1 MKLII
6 FSLSLFLSA
15 NLCLYAQNTV
25 GSGNLTDGFKIMRG
39 DTKGTPF
46 LTEEWYVGYGI
57 FENGE
62 TSRPQKMNYD
72 IHGNNLVYQTGGSD
86 NILKLLDSGFEGFIL
101 KGKENDFLF
110 SKINGDQ
117 FEKPKKET
125 KYYKIVKAPSRKVIV
140 EFKKELDDPNASGWT
155 SSTQNTKSAE
165 YEMETNYYVLNPGNK
180 YEEVKLKKNSVL
192 KVFKNKK
199 KELESYIQKNDLDL
213 DNPEELVELVEYY
226 YTL

>member
-15 NLCLYAQNTV
+15 NLCLHAQNTV

-62 TSRPQKMNYD
+62 TTRPQKMNYD
-72 IHGNNLVYQTGGSD
+72 IHGNNLVYQTAGSD
-86 NILKLLDSGFEGFIL
+86 NILKLLDAGFEGFIL
-101 KGKENDFLF
+101 KGKDNDFLF
-110 SKINGDQ
+110 SKIKGDR
-117 FEKPKKET
+117 FDKPKRET
-125 KYYKIVKAPSRKVIV
+125 KYYQIVKAPSRKVIV
-140 EFKKELDDPNASGWT
+140 EFKKELDDPNATGWT

-165 YEMETNYYVLNPGNK
+165 YEMETNYYVLNPSNK

-192 KVFKNKK
+192 KVFKNRK

-213 DNPEELVELVEYY
+213 ETPEELVDLVEYY